1 VGDQGRA
8 AKPAG
13 PPRRLGRLEA
23 APRAATSKLAAP
35 PPRPGRLE
43 EALSSRLFRLAS
55 PRIARVRQPR
65 TPPHFTP
72 FERVAIPRRRGAG
85 TLAGVWF
92 PAGGAAH
99 GTVLLLHPW
108 MEWGKAYF
116 HRRGRLEALRRAG
129 YHALTVDLPGF
140 GASGSPAGFY
150 DLDAEDAIA
159 FARARA
165 GALPLHLWGVSSGG
179 YWAHPAVARG
189 AGVAGAMFEDVAP
202 HLFEWGWRETPWF
215 RPAFLFFRTVFRASY
230 RFLDLRLHA
239 PHLGARAVAYA
250 AGAADPGIPAADAHA
265 LAAAAG
271 AECLLVPG
279 AGHLAAIKQAR
290 SEVIRLALETFRRAE
305 G

>member
-1 VGDQGRA
+1 VGDEGRA
-8 AKPAG
+8 GQPAG
-13 PPRRLGRLEA
+13 TPA
-23 APRAATSKLAAP
+23 
-35 PPRPGRLE
+35 RPGRVE

-55 PRIARVRQPR
+55 PRMARVRQPR
-65 TPPHFTP
+65 TPPHLRP

-85 TLAGVWF
+85 SLSAVWF
-92 PAGGAAH
+92 PTPRRVR

-116 HRRGRLEALRRAG
+116 HRRGRIEALRRAG

-140 GASGSPAGFY
+140 GGSGPPAGFY
-150 DLDAEDAIA
+150 DLDVDDAIG
-159 FARARA
+159 FARGCA
-165 GALPLHLWGVSSGG
+165 GGLPLHLWGVSSGG
-179 YWAHPAVARG
+179 YWAHPVLARG

-202 HLFEWGWRETPWF
+202 HLFEWGWRQTPWF
-215 RPAFLFFRTVFRASY
+215 RPAFLFFRTVFRTSY
-230 RFLDLRLHA
+230 RFFDLRLHA

-250 AGAADPGIPAADAHA
+250 AGAADPGIPAADVRA
-265 LAAAAG
+265 LAAAAD

-290 SEVIRLALETFRRAE
+290 SAVIGLALETFRRAE